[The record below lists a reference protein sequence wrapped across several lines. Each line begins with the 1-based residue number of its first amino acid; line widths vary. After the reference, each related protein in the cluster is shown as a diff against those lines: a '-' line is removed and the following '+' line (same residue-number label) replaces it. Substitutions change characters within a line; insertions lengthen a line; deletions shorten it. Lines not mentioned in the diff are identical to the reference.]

1 YKQALLDRA
10 KASLGPQAWTTFQA
24 RVGSLRLQRGRV
36 GEELAEAQAQ
46 LEDRGRQDDSLN
58 REARPMPP
66 SGAVRAV
73 LVVGFESFNAALY
86 RAAGERLLHL
96 QPPVQL
102 SVFSDRD
109 LDAGKAEL
117 AAALKEA
124 DVFFGSLLFDFD
136 QVEWLKARIE
146 HIPIRL
152 VFESALELMS
162 STQMG
167 GESKSKGPPPAV
179 QKVLK
184 LFGSKR
190 EEDKLVGYLS
200 FLKIG
205 PKLLKFLP
213 GKRGVKE
220 GVQGS
225 GMFPDAARYMAWY
238 RRTHPGAAAAPVVA
252 VLLYR
257 KHVVTRQP
265 YLWDL
270 VTALE
275 AGGLLPLPIFI
286 NGVEAHVIVRDALT
300 SAHEAAL
307 VAAHGRGAASPTLAR
322 DAVAVDAIVNTVGFP
337 LVGGPAGTMEGGRQ
351 AEVARSILATKNVPY
366 LVAAPLLIQEGYD
379 LGGVDLEALDGE
391 AIVSALRQ
399 AAEGLR
405 VARGPA
411 GMRDLEAGLPAGVSI
426 SAAEVPPS
434 ELKRMLEFPADWGP
448 SEWGPIPFLP
458 DRDTL
463 VRRMEKHWGPLDS
476 YRGIASSSAGG
487 LVITGVQIGKV
498 WIGIQPMLGIE
509 GDPMRLLFDRDLTPH
524 PQYAAFY
531 LWLQGAH
538 GAHAVLHFGMHGT
551 AEWLPGSP
559 LGSSALSWP
568 DVLHGDMP
576 NIYLYAANNPSES
589 LVAKRRGFA
598 TVISHNVPPY
608 GRAGLYKQLAEL
620 RELLADYRE
629 APGSSKDM
637 RGTIV
642 SLVVA
647 SGLDEDVV
655 LEQDGVTFDA
665 DIVGDLSL
673 EAFNSFTFRLTQYLQ
688 LLEGRLFSSGLHVL
702 GKPPS
707 REESL
712 EYLAAYF
719 GDRVP
724 REALERVAAGES
736 VQNVHVGGAA
746 HPEAPSLLEEAQSI
760 ASLLGQNGEELRGLT
775 RALSGQWVQPAPG
788 GDLLRDG
795 PGVLPT
801 GRNIFALDPYRMPS
815 PAALLRGSRAAESIL
830 AAHREQNDSAF
841 PETVAVNL
849 WGLDAIKTKGESVA
863 IVLHLVGARPVKEGT
878 GRIARFELIP
888 LEGKADALMWLGR
901 PRIDVLCNM
910 SGIFRDSFQNVVELL
925 DDMFHV
931 LARSWATPGPRAMP
945 SATGAGGERGRARPE
960 VLDSLLSTTD
970 RVVQT
975 VDSVEYGLTD
985 IQEYYANTGALRA
998 AAETARRRRGREGV
1012 GRVGC
1017 SVVEA
1022 TGREDTPPRE
1032 LEEVLRLEYRS
1043 KLLNPRWAQAMAA
1056 QGSGGA
1062 FEISQRM
1069 TALLGWGATTRF
1081 APGWAWDQAAETYA
1095 LDPDMADRLR
1105 EANPEAFRNLLRR
1118 CLEAAGRGLWTPGE
1132 GVLEGL
1138 QQLDADMDA
1147 ELEGLVD
1154 ASSHAAVP
1162 EERQCVRAASSS
1174 HRWPD
1179 SPFHLMRVRGL
1190 PTWANEGSLGI
1201 KLSEVVAG
1209 PMRTVLI
1216 SNYMLDFAWLLSA
1229 CPDLARA
1236 ERLIIVHGEGQ
1247 DKAAAV
1253 AREVREAG
1261 LASKTTIHQPPLPI
1275 PYGTH
1280 HRQEEERAG
1289 KAFVILFERG
1299 VRVVVHT
1306 ANLIY
1311 PDCNNKTQALY
1322 TQDFPPAPDATA
1334 SPFQESLLGY
1344 LARLRIPASAYEP
1357 LRRALQRHNFSCARA
1372 ALVASVP
1379 GYHQMGV
1386 WVDVAVCLSTGFL
1399 LAYSLH
1405 LGACRASPPLLHIPM
1420 ISAAGDPPWGHLSL
1434 RRELARETAFQCAHA
1449 STPFLAQFS
1458 SLGSVDASWVDA
1470 ELAGS
1475 AGAGAWRGEG
1485 GGTGGMRAPPG
1496 IATLVWPTVS
1506 EVQNS
1511 LEGWLAGRSV
1521 PGPASNVCKP
1531 FLERYWHR
1539 WGGQPVGRQRAM
1551 PHIKTYCRFDAATG
1565 EVPWYLT
1572 ASHNLSKAAWGVLQ
1586 KKGTQLMVRSYEL
1599 GALHLPSLE
1608 AAYLASQWR
1617 GYDAVTGAC
1626 TEQPMPGADPER
1638 LRFVAWKRGG
1648 AYTPSEDA
1656 EECIRYKKPED
1667 TAWAVDYPWPGLDHF
1682 GCTVEAPYGAFYG
1695 LTEDMEWADL
1705 GRRP

>member
-1 YKQALLDRA
+1 
-10 KASLGPQAWTTFQA
+10 
-24 RVGSLRLQRGRV
+24 
-36 GEELAEAQAQ
+36 
-46 LEDRGRQDDSLN
+46 
-58 REARPMPP
+58 MPP

-925 DDMFHV
+925 DDMFHRAAATDEPEDANFIRKHAQEMAKEGHSQTA
-931 LARSWATPGPRAMP
+931 ARLFSNPKGDYGSMVNERV
-945 SATGAGGERGRARPE
+945 GASNWESGEELGDTWSSRNAFSYGRGGERGRARPE

-975 VDSVEYGLTD
+975 
-985 IQEYYANTGALRA
+985 
-998 AAETARRRRGREGV
+998 
-1012 GRVGC
+1012 
-1017 SVVEA
+1017 A

-1147 ELEGLVD
+1147 ELEG
-1154 ASSHAAVP
+1154 
-1162 EERQCVRAASSS
+1162 VR
-1174 HRWPD
+1174 R
-1179 SPFHLMRVRGL
+1179 
-1190 PTWANEGSLGI
+1190 
-1201 KLSEVVAG
+1201 
-1209 PMRTVLI
+1209 
-1216 SNYMLDFAWLLSA
+1216 
-1229 CPDLARA
+1229 
-1236 ERLIIVHGEGQ
+1236 
-1247 DKAAAV
+1247 
-1253 AREVREAG
+1253 
-1261 LASKTTIHQPPLPI
+1261 
-1275 PYGTH
+1275 
-1280 HRQEEERAG
+1280 
-1289 KAFVILFERG
+1289 
-1299 VRVVVHT
+1299 
-1306 ANLIY
+1306 
-1311 PDCNNKTQALY
+1311 
-1322 TQDFPPAPDATA
+1322 
-1334 SPFQESLLGY
+1334 
-1344 LARLRIPASAYEP
+1344 
-1357 LRRALQRHNFSCARA
+1357 
-1372 ALVASVP
+1372 
-1379 GYHQMGV
+1379 
-1386 WVDVAVCLSTGFL
+1386 
-1399 LAYSLH
+1399 
-1405 LGACRASPPLLHIPM
+1405 
-1420 ISAAGDPPWGHLSL
+1420 
-1434 RRELARETAFQCAHA
+1434 
-1449 STPFLAQFS
+1449 
-1458 SLGSVDASWVDA
+1458 
-1470 ELAGS
+1470 
-1475 AGAGAWRGEG
+1475 
-1485 GGTGGMRAPPG
+1485 
-1496 IATLVWPTVS
+1496 
-1506 EVQNS
+1506 
-1511 LEGWLAGRSV
+1511 
-1521 PGPASNVCKP
+1521 
-1531 FLERYWHR
+1531 
-1539 WGGQPVGRQRAM
+1539 
-1551 PHIKTYCRFDAATG
+1551 
-1565 EVPWYLT
+1565 
-1572 ASHNLSKAAWGVLQ
+1572 
-1586 KKGTQLMVRSYEL
+1586 
-1599 GALHLPSLE
+1599 
-1608 AAYLASQWR
+1608 
-1617 GYDAVTGAC
+1617 
-1626 TEQPMPGADPER
+1626 
-1638 LRFVAWKRGG
+1638 
-1648 AYTPSEDA
+1648 
-1656 EECIRYKKPED
+1656 
-1667 TAWAVDYPWPGLDHF
+1667 
-1682 GCTVEAPYGAFYG
+1682 
-1695 LTEDMEWADL
+1695 
-1705 GRRP
+1705 